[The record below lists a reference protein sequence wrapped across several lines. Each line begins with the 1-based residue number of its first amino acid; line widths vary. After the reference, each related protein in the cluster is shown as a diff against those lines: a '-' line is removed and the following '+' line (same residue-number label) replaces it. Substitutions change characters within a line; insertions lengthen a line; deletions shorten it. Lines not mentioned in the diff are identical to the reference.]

1 MAKGTVKS
9 QSDIEGYITA
19 AREAVDAKAH
29 GNNITEAMYQRTL
42 KNESGAPVRGIWTD
56 PGPNKAG
63 AVGMSQMFSKAIIDA
78 HELLYGKLLAE
89 GSEELAKVKAK
100 IEADPKTA
108 ILYGYAATVK
118 FEQAVK
124 AYLRKQGIVVNDP
137 SAIRSMAAAAYHLGM
152 LPSKRNGMSGVQ
164 KCIDE
169 ASPNK
174 KFDITKFVEAYER
187 ASGGIKEKSPRAREE
202 AGIGGSVGGGP
213 QAAQGTVK
221 SVSPT
226 EAESAT
232 YKPLAFSVDAAVPLV
247 PIKVIEK
254 GLDNAAWFSKD
265 PTSGGGLVGN
275 PHLVQVS
282 NPAWFELRLNKVD
295 GTSLSDPNGNPLKIR
310 LVTSLQ
316 SVNTKSEHIVNRTE
330 TATGLLITFWGSQPD
345 SIVGR
350 GKTGLFLNTFGL
362 TSYMSSMGSLDANGL
377 YDHLG
382 SVFQESPK
390 TWAKILQEKEKLRV
404 AAQDAF
410 MEFTAL
416 FKNNG
421 ITRFMPPEVSADDKN
436 DKVWSPSAGASG
448 FQMKSRAGDTYTRG
462 YVAFKYKGQTY
473 LGYFKSM
480 EFTADAK
487 TPFQW
492 DFTFNFRVL
501 RSLTPV
507 FKYKVT

>member
-1 MAKGTVKS
+1 
-9 QSDIEGYITA
+9 
-19 AREAVDAKAH
+19 
-29 GNNITEAMYQRTL
+29 
-42 KNESGAPVRGIWTD
+42 
-56 PGPNKAG
+56 
-63 AVGMSQMFSKAIIDA
+63 
-78 HELLYGKLLAE
+78 
-89 GSEELAKVKAK
+89 
-100 IEADPKTA
+100 
-108 ILYGYAATVK
+108 
-118 FEQAVK
+118 
-124 AYLRKQGIVVNDP
+124 
-137 SAIRSMAAAAYHLGM
+137 
-152 LPSKRNGMSGVQ
+152 
-164 KCIDE
+164 
-169 ASPNK
+169 
-174 KFDITKFVEAYER
+174 
-187 ASGGIKEKSPRAREE
+187 
-202 AGIGGSVGGGP
+202 
-213 QAAQGTVK
+213 
-221 SVSPT
+221 
-226 EAESAT
+226 
-232 YKPLAFSVDAAVPLV
+232 
-247 PIKVIEK
+247 
-254 GLDNAAWFSKD
+254 
-265 PTSGGGLVGN
+265 
-275 PHLVQVS
+275 
-282 NPAWFELRLNKVD
+282 VD

-377 YDHLG
+377 YDHLE